1 MPRAGGPPFSFS
13 VVWALS
19 HWVNKAI
26 WTDACRFASLSNRA
40 ASIRAADAWLKLID
54 IDPPHLLARKAVHAV
69 RMVVTEMRMTA
80 TSSRQSAD
88 DEGNA
93 TGRGELLL
101 SVGSG
106 VLSDTNSLS
115 PLRDLLL
122 GSLLYAQGAAP
133 HRVHDLRRSVE
144 VLIGHVRGP
153 APEVV
158 VHDAL
163 TGGV

>member
-1 MPRAGGPPFSFS
+1 MGMSKGVRGAACASAALSSSQSDVAVAKGSGSESRRKPASFSFS

-19 HWVNKAI
+19 HCVNKAI
-26 WTDACRFASLSNRA
+26 WTDACRFASLSDRA

-54 IDPPHLLARKAVHAV
+54 IDLPHLLAWKVVHAV
-69 RMVVTEMRMTA
+69 RMVVTEMRMAA

-101 SVGSG
+101 SVGSE
-106 VLSDTNSLS
+106 LLLDTNSLS

-122 GSLLYAQGAAP
+122 
-133 HRVHDLRRSVE
+133 
-144 VLIGHVRGP
+144 
-153 APEVV
+153 
-158 VHDAL
+158 
-163 TGGV
+163 